1 MKTALLLIAH
11 GSRQPQAN
19 ADLHEAAELLR
30 GRGAGEIVK
39 ASFLELAEPDI
50 VEGGRR
56 CVEAGAQRV
65 VMLPYFLAA
74 GTHVRRDLTQARA
87 RLAELFPQVQFLLT
101 EPLGPHPLLL
111 EIVLDRYREALVS
124 QV

>member
-1 MKTALLLIAH
+1 
-11 GSRQPQAN
+11 
-19 ADLHEAAELLR
+19 
-30 GRGAGEIVK
+30 
-39 ASFLELAEPDI
+39 
-50 VEGGRR
+50 
-56 CVEAGAQRV
+56 
-65 VMLPYFLAA
+65 MLPYFLAA